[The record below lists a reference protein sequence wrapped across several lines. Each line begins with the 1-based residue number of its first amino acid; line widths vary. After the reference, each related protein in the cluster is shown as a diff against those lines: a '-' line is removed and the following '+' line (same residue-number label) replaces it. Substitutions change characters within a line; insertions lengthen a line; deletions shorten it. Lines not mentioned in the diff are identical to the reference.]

1 MSREKFDF
9 LLSQVAPSLK
19 RRHYTSSIRPNISPA
34 EKLTLTLRFL
44 AAGVSQAS
52 LSFSFTISSASV
64 CNIVYETCE
73 AIWSALQPMYV
84 TAPTSKEDW
93 LKISKEFEQLWNFPH
108 CIGAIDGKHVV
119 IQAPPNAGSEY
130 YNYKGTHSIVLL
142 AVCDARYSDGGIFS
156 NCSFGQALEANSL
169 FLPDPSPLPNDT
181 SRHPLPY
188 VIVGDEA
195 FPLKSYLLRPFPGR
209 YLPEDQAIFNYRLSR
224 ARRIIENTFGIL
236 AARWRI
242 FRNPINA
249 HPNRAEVFTKVAIA
263 LHNFLQTSESS
274 TYCPTGFVDVHFINK
289 EWEPKSRRLQT
300 MFMPKDH
307 TGSNISEPLTQAMH
321 QWEHNSSSVVC
332 ITTEYGFNIILAFDI

>member
-1 MSREKFDF
+1 MRLSDTDSHFRYLRMSREKFDF

-142 AVCDARYSDGGIFS
+142 AVCDARYRFVLVDIG
-156 NCSFGQALEANSL
+156 EA
-169 FLPDPSPLPNDT
+169 
-181 SRHPLPY
+181 
-188 VIVGDEA
+188 
-195 FPLKSYLLRPFPGR
+195 GR
-209 YLPEDQAIFNYRLSR
+209 
-224 ARRIIENTFGIL
+224 
-236 AARWRI
+236 
-242 FRNPINA
+242 
-249 HPNRAEVFTKVAIA
+249 
-263 LHNFLQTSESS
+263 
-274 TYCPTGFVDVHFINK
+274 
-289 EWEPKSRRLQT
+289 
-300 MFMPKDH
+300 
-307 TGSNISEPLTQAMH
+307 
-321 QWEHNSSSVVC
+321 
-332 ITTEYGFNIILAFDI
+332 